1 MIRRLV
7 LPLAALLVLVAT
19 PAFAAPPE
27 MQTITFTET
36 IHDEALTEA
45 CGVSVDTI
53 VNGRITFFTFDGQVG
68 PAQIVSASTSFVSTS
83 GDNSIRYQ
91 DAGINLT
98 RVAPDG
104 TATLSIIGTL
114 PVRVSGILVID
125 LQTGETILDAF
136 HVTDIERVCAMLT

>member
-36 IHDEALTEA
+36 I
-45 CGVSVDTI
+45 
-53 VNGRITFFTFDGQVG
+53 NGRITFFTFDGQVG
-68 PAQIVSASTSFVSTS
+68 PAQIVSVSTSFVSTS
-83 GDNSIRYQ
+83 GDNSIRYR
-91 DAGINLT
+91 DAGIDLI